1 MSRNS
6 RLVPIAAAFYGPIF
20 LLAVVWG
27 WLRDLW
33 PQWWTLDSAL
43 EISAA
48 IQAGCLLGLLGV
60 GISWQL
66 TRSVP
71 GIRLLSDRIGMV
83 LAGQTGRY
91 ALALALFSSIGEEFL
106 FRGCL
111 QSEFGLWPAT
121 VLFAIV
127 HVGNERL
134 WLWWTATAFVAGIG
148 LGVLYEHYGGL
159 LAPILMH
166 FVINAINIHLLAL
179 RGKKAHAE
187 KGPAAALIQPE

>member
-20 LLAVVWG
+20 LVALLWG
-27 WLRDLW
+27 WLRNLW

-43 EISAA
+43 ESGSA

-60 GISWQL
+60 AISWQL

-71 GIRLLSDRIGMV
+71 GIRVLSDRSGMV

-91 ALALALFSSIGEEFL
+91 ALALALLSSIGEEFL

-121 VLFAIV
+121 VLFALV
-127 HVGNERL
+127 HIGNERL

-179 RGKKAHAE
+179 RGQRAHAD
-187 KGPAAALIQPE
+187 KGPAAALGELE

>member
-1 MSRNS
+1 MARNT
-6 RLVPIAAAFYGPIF
+6 RLVAIAGAFYGPI
-20 LLAVVWG
+20 LLIALLWG

-33 PQWWTLDSAL
+33 PQWWTLEGPAEVGS
-43 EISAA
+43 A

-60 GISWQL
+60 GLSWQL

-71 GIRLLSDRIGMV
+71 GIRKLSDRIGMV
-83 LAGQTGRY
+83 LAGQTGWN
-91 ALALALFSSIGEEFL
+91 AIALALFSSIGEEFF

-127 HVGNERL
+127 HIGNERL

-166 FVINAINIHLLAL
+166 FVINAINIHLLGL
-179 RGKKAHAE
+179 RGQQAHAE
-187 KGPAAALIQPE
+187 KGPAAALAPNE

>member
-1 MSRNS
+1 VSRND
-6 RLVPIAAAFYGPIF
+6 RLVPIAAAFYAPI
-20 LLAVVWG
+20 LLVALLWG
-27 WLRDLW
+27 WLRNLW
-33 PQWWTLDSAL
+33 PQWWTLSGAG
-43 EISAA
+43 EIGSA

-60 GISWQL
+60 VLSWQL

-71 GIRLLSDRIGMV
+71 GVRKLSDRIGMV
-83 LAGQTGRY
+83 LAGQTGGR

-111 QSEFGLWPAT
+111 QSEFGLWTAT
-121 VLFAIV
+121 ALFAIV
-127 HVGNERL
+127 HIGNERL

-179 RGKKAHAE
+179 RGQRARAE
-187 KGPAAALIQPE
+187 KGPAAALSHPD